1 MAKTAMTTRLIAAGI
16 VVGFGVHG
24 YLLALQGLHRISRLG

>member
-16 VVGFGVHG
+16 VLVSS
-24 YLLALQGLHRISRLG
+24 LASSAMFEIVSIPV

>member
-16 VVGFGVHG
+16 VFVSS
-24 YLLALQGLHRISRLG
+24 LASSAMFEIVSMPV